1 MSENF
6 SPRIL
11 CVDDDE
17 DTCEMMNVLLKLEGI
32 RCVSASDAFEA
43 RRLMEN
49 EQFDLYVV
57 DANLPDVSGLQLC
70 REIRVRDRTTPIVM
84 FSAAAYDKDQEEGL
98 RAGASKYV
106 VKPAIERVLS
116 TIHQLLRE
124 RAMRR

>member
-1 MSENF
+1 L
-6 SPRIL
+6 I
-11 CVDDDE
+11 
-17 DTCEMMNVLLKLEGI
+17 
-32 RCVSASDAFEA
+32 
-43 RRLMEN
+43 EN